1 MKKNFVF
8 LLILV
13 MAITLF
19 TACGN
24 KEAESNADVNAVES
38 VSDDGEMTDSVETEE
53 STEEEESMED
63 ETVAQ
68 PTPTTKEIN
77 QTITDTELGY
87 TITLK
92 QAIVD
97 LPFDDPNIWYEGYR
111 TGVCVEVEM
120 KNDSEY
126 TGGLYASSLK
136 LLVDGTPASNTN
148 FFKNY
153 ADENNL
159 SEISLNGA
167 QSGES
172 ISGWMFFCFETGSGY
187 DEMVFR
193 YSRDETIITVIGG
206 PDGGTNSTLPAQ
218 DFDIA
223 F

>member
-1 MKKNFVF
+1 MNKKFVF

-24 KEAESNADVNAVES
+24 KEAESNTDINAAES
-38 VSDDGEMTDSVETEE
+38 VSNDEETTESVEA
-53 STEEEESMED
+53 EEEGMED
-63 ETVAQ
+63 ETETVAQ

-77 QTITDTELGY
+77 QTITDAELGY

-111 TGVCVEVEM
+111 TGVCVEVEL

-126 TGGLYASSLK
+126 TGGLYASDLK
-136 LLVDGTPASNTN
+136 LLVDGTPASNSN
-148 FFKNY
+148 NFKNY
-153 ADENNL
+153 AAENNL
-159 SEISLNGA
+159 TEIGLEGV

-172 ISGWMFFCFETGSGY
+172 MSGWMFFYFETGSGY
-187 DEMVFR
+187 DEMVLR
-193 YSRDETIITVIGG
+193 YSRDETMITVIGG
-206 PDGGTNSTLPAQ
+206 PDGGTSSTLPAQ
-218 DFDIA
+218 DLDIV